1 MHVCTYRGRDA
12 IPSLE
17 NKLNDLILL
26 SLFLLES
33 ARGVTR
39 MWMRTLRRVYVCL
52 CARMLGQEVIK
63 VFTSSSL
70 QLTRHG
76 NEAVSKLWASCVLLE
91 IDCSYITTFLVNS
104 SVPLSPDYKQV
115 MVIVERK
122 HPHGSD
128 QRMTD
133 KTTNRQATC
142 QQSTQTITPNCQRQ
156 YECRICSLTI
166 DESNPHVKQQAYSYS
181 LVPRLSP
188 RANEKYVL
196 LVMESWA
203 GPGNEASRPRGYV
216 KSLTAQDAFWSVSGL
231 ISWSGRKRRTGT

>member
-39 MWMRTLRRVYVCL
+39 MRMRTLRRVYVCL
-52 CARMLGQEVIK
+52 CARMLGQEVTK

-91 IDCSYITTFLVNS
+91 IDCSYITTFLVEFFCS
-104 SVPLSPDYKQV
+104 SVSRLQAGDGDCWEETSSWVWSTYDRQNHKPSSHLST
-115 MVIVERK
+115 K
-122 HPHGSD
+122 HSNNNTKLPKAI
-128 QRMTD
+128 RM
-133 KTTNRQATC
+133 
-142 QQSTQTITPNCQRQ
+142 
-156 YECRICSLTI
+156 
-166 DESNPHVKQQAYSYS
+166 
-181 LVPRLSP
+181 
-188 RANEKYVL
+188 
-196 LVMESWA
+196 
-203 GPGNEASRPRGYV
+203 
-216 KSLTAQDAFWSVSGL
+216 
-231 ISWSGRKRRTGT
+231 